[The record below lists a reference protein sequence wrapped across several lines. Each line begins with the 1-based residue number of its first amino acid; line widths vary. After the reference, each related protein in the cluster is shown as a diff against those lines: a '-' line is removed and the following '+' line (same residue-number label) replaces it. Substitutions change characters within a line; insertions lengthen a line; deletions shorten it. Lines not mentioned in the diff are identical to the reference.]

1 MTASSN
7 GGNNGQTVTRPQT
20 PPGQPYTP
28 NPQRPEAYTGT
39 RRGDTPPRATGRRR

>member
-7 GGNNGQTVTRPQT
+7 GNGQTVTRPQT
-20 PPGQPYTP
+20 PKGQPYVP

-39 RRGDTPPRATGRRR
+39 RKGDSQPRASRRGR